1 VDNELLRTVIF
12 PSLVLPPLRDKLL
25 DLLVSSIIG
34 DVGSIMVS
42 ANADAD
48 AEAEAGLDPLEIE
61 ADVSVS
67 NWFIV
72 GSSIDTRSF
81 DL

>member
-1 VDNELLRTVIF
+1 MDNELLRTVIF

-42 ANADAD
+42 ANED